1 MPTATATE
9 TVETTLP
16 EIRFAAGL
24 PGFPDARRFALV
36 QVDDAQDSPFFVLRS
51 LEDADL
57 EFVVVPPVV
66 FFPDYAPELDD
77 DTVDRLGITSAE
89 DVLALVMVTLGA
101 NPAEATANLLAPLV
115 INRHTLDAVQTVL
128 VASGYDVRAPLIRQ

>member
-1 MPTATATE
+1 MPTATVPVSQE
-9 TVETTLP
+9 TQLP

-24 PGFPDARRFALV
+24 PGFPEAQRFALV
-36 QVDDAQDSPFFVLRS
+36 QPDDVQDSPFFVLRN
-51 LEDADL
+51 LDDPDL

-89 DVLALVMVTLGA
+89 DALVLVIVTLGGDPSA
-101 NPAEATANLLAPLV
+101 ATVNLLGPIV

-128 VASGYDVRAPLIRQ
+128 VSSEYEVRTPLISK

>member
-1 MPTATATE
+1 M
-9 TVETTLP
+9 
-16 EIRFAAGL
+16 
-24 PGFPDARRFALV
+24 